1 MGIMASDN
9 RTLKLSILADVDDLK
24 KKLGEADKAVE
35 TNADKITAFGKKAAL
50 AFAAAGAAAG
60 AFAISA
66 VKAAAEDEKARKSLE
81 QTIRA
86 NTRATDEQIKAID
99 TYIDRQSIAT
109 ATTDDVLRPA
119 LGRLIRST
127 NDVAK
132 AQDLLNLSQEISAA
146 TGKPLEAVANAL
158 GKSFDGQN
166 TALGKLGLG
175 IDAATLKNKSHEEIM
190 QILKGTYKGFI
201 DNEATNAEFK
211 FRQLTIA
218 LDQTREK
225 IGFALLPIFVKFAD
239 YLLVTVVPNM
249 QAFVAALTGDNSVT
263 AGITDATKGAYEF
276 GEQVRSTIKFVIS
289 IKDEL
294 LVLGGIIV
302 TVFAVNKIITF
313 ATAIMTLVT
322 AMKALRTAAAG
333 AAIATAFAT
342 GGTSVGFAAAALAG
356 IAATY
361 GLSKLAAGGD
371 ISGAGIDPM
380 GGYQTGANTSSS
392 SMGGAGGFG
401 AGVSSTGT
409 SVGGTGGARGGETTY
424 EKSLSELKKTFDQLK
439 KIGDDQKKVQAQ
451 LDIANNIIFA
461 NAMPDEDQLRA
472 QRLAAITLE
481 HMRRDDPSS
490 FGVTNN
496 IYVSGA
502 VVDPEGLNR
511 VLTDIQT
518 QSDSRGTLSGA
529 EIRAR
534 AG

>member
-1 MGIMASDN
+1 MAS
-9 RTLKLSILADVDDLK
+9 RTLTLALAADIDGLK
-24 KKLGEADKAVE
+24 KGLDDAEKVVKKSSDQIAD
-35 TNADKITAFGKKAAL
+35 FGKKAAL
-50 AFAAAGAAAG
+50 AFAAAAAAAG

-132 AQDLLNLSQEISAA
+132 AQDLLNLAQEISVA
-146 TGKPLEAVANAL
+146 TGKPLEAVASAL

-175 IDAATLKNKSHEEIM
+175 IDATILKNKSHEEIM

-239 YLLVTVVPNM
+239 YLLATVVPNM

-263 AGITDATKGAYEF
+263 AGITDATQKAYEF

-294 LVLGGIIV
+294 MVLGGVIV
-302 TVFAVNKIITF
+302 TVFAVNKVIAF

-333 AAIATAFAT
+333 AAVATAFAT
-342 GGTSVGFAAAALAG
+342 GGTSVGLAAAALAG
-356 IAATY
+356 VAATY
-361 GLSKLAAGGD
+361 GLSKFAAGGD
-371 ISGAGIDPM
+371 
-380 GGYQTGANTSSS
+380 QEV
-392 SMGGAGGFG
+392 AGGFG
-401 AGVSSTGT
+401 GAGFGNLPS
-409 SVGGTGGARGGETTY
+409 GGFG
-424 EKSLSELKKTFDQLK
+424 L
-439 KIGDDQKKVQAQ
+439 GDSAAAAAGSAAAAAD
-451 LDIANNIIFA
+451 
-461 NAMPDEDQLRA
+461 
-472 QRLAAITLE
+472 LAAKGQ
-481 HMRRDDPSS
+481 
-490 FGVTNN
+490 GVGNRAP
-496 IYVSGA
+496 VSGA
-502 VVDPEGLNR
+502 TSFTDLANR
-511 VLTDIQT
+511 LVAI
-518 QSDSRGTLSGA
+518 DSRIKDVTFATLTGGISKSAAQKQLDTLQAEFKVLEKQADALAKNPQILINVSAIDTEGA
-529 EIRAR
+529 AR
-534 AG
+534 AVSKALNDSAARSTPPLSYQSIKEKAG